1 MPDYDIVE
9 AFERIEKELM
19 ESMIRNLD
27 HHRAMETDEGF
38 EWSQWQVEQLK
49 ALESYKKKNK
59 KKYGTQFKDINK
71 QLGALIYLARS
82 QGNMDQEIK
91 ILEAIKKGFTDYH
104 KPSKK
109 TAATDAAFFRVND
122 KKIDALIEA
131 TTKDFEKAEYAMLR
145 HANDQYRKVIYNAQ
159 VYANA
164 GGTTYE
170 KAVDMAVQDYLKAG
184 INCIEYSNGSR
195 HTMKDY
201 ADMCIRTTTKRAY
214 LTGEGEKRKE
224 WGISL
229 VIMNKRGNPC
239 PKCLPFVGKIMV
251 DNVWSGGKPD
261 GKHML
266 MSTAIAAGLYHPRCK
281 DSHTTYFK
289 EINTKGAPYTKE
301 EKGQVIEDY
310 NQEQKTNQAKRQ
322 AEQQQRLANMML
334 DKKDK
339 QKHQRQADLWEEKR
353 KKYSK
358 QSIEQCNERVTSAIC
373 KNYEYRRMEK
383 GLHLTPLE
391 EIAETSSAPRVNL
404 NGMDKTMAQ
413 STAEQLEK
421 LTNEYETMLQSV
433 EIAKFP
439 PELDSVL
446 AMTEPNL
453 SIQSASM
460 TFNYKNVKNRDKFME
475 RMGKAVER
483 RQYPSINSEDYDKYA
498 ATHEFAHSMLD
509 MHSKTKNFVNAD
521 TLRIKTAREEMQ
533 KIRSGYIEE
542 LAKAEKE
549 WKSAETKAL
558 ETFNEKDWEI
568 AKQAKERYDS
578 LFISKYAD
586 TSNDEFIAEA
596 FTEAKLGNNPS
607 EYSKKVEAVFDKYFK
622 KQPLSN
628 KHIEWRNTD
637 VYHKTLKD
645 DGTEDFGD
653 FNIPS
658 IKKNLDEKKRT
669 LHDLKNDFEPITL
682 NQLSQEHKQN
692 VENIINNAPG
702 VVKKIVNKYY
712 DDIHIIS
719 FKPYKGKNHYSRK
732 ERAMR
737 INIDGAAIDERG
749 AYTPLFH
756 EVGHNIDH
764 LSGNVSHTRNFGE
777 ILRKDFNDIVKEYM
791 KVYNC
796 DIETAY
802 SEIGRNIED
811 AQYHSVSDIA
821 SIITDGKCKG
831 KYRHN
836 KAYNEKT
843 NILEKEAFAHF
854 FEAYARNDMNKLS
867 ILEQMF
873 PNAIRLFYKMI
884 GGM

>member
-49 ALESYKKKNK
+49 ALENYKKKNK

-82 QGNMDQEIK
+82 QGNMEQEIK

-109 TAATDAAFFRVND
+109 TAAIDAAFFRVND

-145 HANDQYRKVIYNAQ
+145 RANDQYRKVIYNAQ

-251 DNVWSGGKPD
+251 DDVWSGGKSD

-281 DSHTTYFK
+281 DSHTTYF
-289 EINTKGAPYTKE
+289 EGINTKGAPYTKE
-301 EKGQVIEDY
+301 EKRQVIEDY
-310 NQEQKTNQAKRQ
+310 NQKQKINQAKRQ
-322 AEQQQRLANMML
+322 AEQQQRMADMML
-334 DKKDK
+334 DNKDK
-339 QKHQRQADLWEEKR
+339 K
-353 KKYSK
+353 
-358 QSIEQCNERVTSAIC
+358 
-373 KNYEYRRMEK
+373 
-383 GLHLTPLE
+383 LHE
-391 EIAETSSAPRVNL
+391 
-404 NGMDKTMAQ
+404 
-413 STAEQLEK
+413 
-421 LTNEYETMLQSV
+421 
-433 EIAKFP
+433 
-439 PELDSVL
+439 
-446 AMTEPNL
+446 
-453 SIQSASM
+453 
-460 TFNYKNVKNRDKFME
+460 NR
-475 RMGKAVER
+475 
-483 RQYPSINSEDYDKYA
+483 
-498 ATHEFAHSMLD
+498 
-509 MHSKTKNFVNAD
+509 
-521 TLRIKTAREEMQ
+521 
-533 KIRSGYIEE
+533 
-542 LAKAEKE
+542 AEK
-549 WKSAETKAL
+549 WKSQYDDLRSHNKENDL
-558 ETFNEKDWEI
+558 E
-568 AKQAKERYDS
+568 
-578 LFISKYAD
+578 
-586 TSNDEFIAEA
+586 
-596 FTEAKLGNNPS
+596 
-607 EYSKKVEAVFDKYFK
+607 
-622 KQPLSN
+622 
-628 KHIEWRNTD
+628 
-637 VYHKTLKD
+637 
-645 DGTEDFGD
+645 D
-653 FNIPS
+653 FNISS
-658 IKKNLDEKKRT
+658 IKKTIDEKKKN
-669 LHDLKNDFEPITL
+669 LHDLKNDFAPVTL
-682 NQLSQEHKQN
+682 AQLPTEHKWN
-692 VENIINNAPG
+692 VKDIIKNAPDD
-702 VVKKIVNKYY
+702 VKKIINEYY
-712 DDIHIIS
+712 DDINIIS
-719 FKPYKGKNHYSRK
+719 FNPYKGKAHYSRK
-732 ERAMR
+732 DKAIR
-737 INIDGAAIDERG
+737 INIEKAALDERG

-756 EVGHNIDH
+756 EMGHNIDH
-764 LSGNVSHTRNFGE
+764 LSGNKSHTRNFGE
-777 ILRKDFNDIVKEYM
+777 ILRKDFDDVVKQYM

-796 DIETAY
+796 DIEIAY